1 MFFQIFPFH
10 LQPASSVVVVRKCW
24 LLPQVKQAI
33 KNGNSESFF
42 QNYVSEKSGLI
53 DRKRK
58 MTKKTL
64 QLLKSNQLSRD
75 FVAEAFL
82 PLVGEFTAIRLVC
95 SYHLVFS
102 WKVSF
107 FFDFTFTQLRC
118 SWENNAPSCWSE
130 TVKCGNS
137 SASVENC
144 KKPCLNFYYNCS
156 SLGTSNFLD

>member
-1 MFFQIFPFH
+1 M
-10 LQPASSVVVVRKCW
+10 
-24 LLPQVKQAI
+24 KQAI

-107 FFDFTFTQLRC
+107 SLISRSAEMLR
-118 SWENNAPSCWSE
+118 
-130 TVKCGNS
+130 K
-137 SASVENC
+137 
-144 KKPCLNFYYNCS
+144 
-156 SLGTSNFLD
+156 

>member
-1 MFFQIFPFH
+1 
-10 LQPASSVVVVRKCW
+10 
-24 LLPQVKQAI
+24 VKQAI

-82 PLVGEFTAIRLVC
+82 PLVGEFTAI
-95 SYHLVFS
+95 
-102 WKVSF
+102 
-107 FFDFTFTQLRC
+107 
-118 SWENNAPSCWSE
+118 
-130 TVKCGNS
+130 
-137 SASVENC
+137 
-144 KKPCLNFYYNCS
+144 
-156 SLGTSNFLD
+156 SNFQEILLLKRSFHLLGSLLR

>member
-1 MFFQIFPFH
+1 MDWSIEREKWPRRLSNYWRAINFQEILLLKRSFH
-10 LQPASSVVVVRKCW
+10 LFCCW
-24 LLPQVKQAI
+24 GVYCDK
-33 KNGNSESFF
+33 
-42 QNYVSEKSGLI
+42 
-53 DRKRK
+53 
-58 MTKKTL
+58 
-64 QLLKSNQLSRD
+64 QLSRD

-130 TVKCGNS
+130 TLKCGNS